1 MLAEPVEAGH
11 SLWQD
16 AWARLR
22 KNRLALASAFIV
34 AALGLI
40 CAAAPMLPLVG
51 NAAKI
56 PALSHAY
63 DAQDLALG
71 AAPPSA
77 KHWLG
82 TDHLGRDQFT
92 RLLYGGRVSFMVG
105 LCATGVALTIG
116 VLYGA
121 ISGFIGGKLDAVMMR
136 FVDILYALP
145 FTLFVILLTVWLGRE
160 LWLLFAAIGAV
171 EWLTMARIVRSQVMA
186 VKRMEFIE
194 AARSLG

>member
-1 MLAEPVEAGH
+1 MPSPTPIAMLAEPVEAGH

-92 RLLYGGRVSFMVG
+92 RLL
-105 LCATGVALTIG
+105 
-116 VLYGA
+116 
-121 ISGFIGGKLDAVMMR
+121 
-136 FVDILYALP
+136 
-145 FTLFVILLTVWLGRE
+145 
-160 LWLLFAAIGAV
+160 
-171 EWLTMARIVRSQVMA
+171 
-186 VKRMEFIE
+186 
-194 AARSLG
+194 